1 MYKQNNLLSINIP
14 ALPIKVIEDFNV
26 TPENQIK
33 KDNNTS
39 PPPIKKKSKRKIC
52 CIF

>member
-1 MYKQNNLLSINIP
+1 MYKQNNKLSINIP
-14 ALPIKVIEDFNV
+14 GVSIKVIEYFNL

-33 KDNNTS
+33 KDKTS
-39 PPPIKKKSKRKIC
+39 PPPIKKKTKRKIC